1 MGVITGQRVVLG
13 TPTVRGAAAA
23 ESTTTAESH
32 GNGDHGV
39 HARRAAR
46 EPDGLEAHLAVGA
59 HHLGHWRQDRL
70 QHPHLEDVWIG
81 E

>member
-1 MGVITGQRVVLG
+1 MGVIAGQRVVLG

-23 ESTTTAESH
+23 ESTATAESH
-32 GNGDHGV
+32 GDGDHGV

-46 EPDGLEAHLAVGA
+46 EPDGLKAHLAVVA
-59 HHLGHWRQDRL
+59 YRLGHGRQDRL
-70 QHPHLEDVWIG
+70 QHPHLEDVWVA

>member
-23 ESTTTAESH
+23 ESTATAESD
-32 GNGDHGV
+32 GDGDHGV

-46 EPDGLEAHLAVGA
+46 EPDGVEAHLAVGA
-59 HHLGHWRQDRL
+59 HHLGHRRHDRL
-70 QHPHLEDVWIG
+70 QHPHLEEV
-81 E
+81 